1 MNSPNIC
8 VSIDFHLCT
17 PVKQFIFVLFHFF
30 FHFLRDPAPV
40 TQAFFLGIVLFG
52 RLCDLQILFQ

>member
-1 MNSPNIC
+1 MHTGQTIYIC
-8 VSIDFHLCT
+8 
-17 PVKQFIFVLFHFF
+17 FISFF

-52 RLCDLQILFQ
+52 RLCDLQNLFQ